1 MSDMR
6 LHIILSLA
14 LSTPAAAQG
23 WKEIGKTSNNSIV
36 SIDPKSV
43 KTKDG
48 ITTARI
54 QVKFGEPVATPQGA
68 WRLSRSVAMFDCAK
82 KKVANKTTKY
92 YSDLAATKVV
102 EERTPKI
109 PGYGVA
115 FEGSMTGIA
124 MDYLCKKK

>member
-1 MSDMR
+1 MR
-6 LHIILSLA
+6 LALIGLA
-14 LSTPAAAQG
+14 LAATAVPAAAQ
-23 WKEIGKTSNNSIV
+23 WKEIGKTSQNSIV

-54 QVKFGEPVATPQGA
+54 QVKFAEPVATPQGA

-82 KKVANKTTKY
+82 KKVANKTTVY
-92 YSDLAATKVV
+92 YADLAAKRVV

-124 MDYLCKKK
+124 MDYLCKK